1 MSKMFR
7 CDNGTM
13 FSIDEVLSIK
23 EAATY
28 YDKLGNKI
36 KPDRIFSSEKEMKDE
51 MPNASRMGK
60 TTFWDCV
67 GDLMALPF
75 LLVVGLIW
83 FILWLVCSPI
93 LRIFGMSFPRLSSS
107 DAEIDADKKRWI
119 EDDRKQDPERWKV
132 YIEEGVL
139 HLPSGEW
146 TVRQWD
152 VTLRNQQKKIHIFD
166 SDYERLR
173 AEMGK

>member
-7 CDNGTM
+7 CENGTM

-51 MPNASRMGK
+51 MPNASRLGK
-60 TTFWDCV
+60 STFDV
-67 GDLMALPF
+67 GE
-75 LLVVGLIW
+75 LLVA
-83 FILWLVCSPI
+83 PI
-93 LRIFGMSFPRLSSS
+93 LAPIFLGGYLIQRIFKSK
-107 DAEIDADKKRWI
+107 DEIDADEKRKI
-119 EDDRKQDPERWKV
+119 ERLTAEDKKQDPERWKV
-132 YIEEGVL
+132 YLEEGVL
-139 HLPSGEW
+139 YLPSGYW

-152 VTLRNQQKKIHIFD
+152 VTLKNQQKKIHIFN

-173 AEMGK
+173 AEMMK